1 MFDVNNEE
9 IEFSQIDLENLEL
22 DINQATFANSPTVK
36 EYCVPI
42 FVQSNNISNGDFVGN
57 GLIVGDKLITAAH
70 VIKQR
75 TSVFKFGNEFF
86 SITNDNLIYIEDS
99 GFDSEQ
105 QVYKDLAIIRLEEKK
120 NDICLNRDD
129 IVEESVVFISPYDY
143 SHKAQQQL
151 NRFCTKGRVITKN
164 YLSVETNMV
173 WKNCIRMFFVGG
185 LRAGNSGSAVYK
197 DDIVYGFLLKGVD
210 GRCDSYCILDAKYIA
225 EILENIENEW

>member
-120 NDICLNRDD
+120 NDICLNRDNIIED
-129 IVEESVVFISPYDY
+129 SKVFVSPYNY
-143 SHKAQQQL
+143 SNKAQQQL
-151 NRFCTKGRVITKN
+151 NRFYTNGRVIAEK
-164 YLSVETNMV
+164 YRSVETDMV
-173 WKNCIRMFFVGG
+173 WNNCIRMSFLGG
-185 LRAGNSGSAVYK
+185 LYEGNSGSAVYR
-197 DDIVYGFLLKGVD
+197 DDVVFGFLLKGVA
-210 GRCDSYCILDAKYIA
+210 GRNDHYCILNARYVA
-225 EILENIENEW
+225 EILDEIENVE